1 MTTDLALSSSSAPLA
16 DATVKKAAV
25 AAAAAPAAAAPVANG
40 NHFEYVND
48 VHITGYEPLI
58 SPALLLHDTPV
69 TNASRETIARA
80 RGEAS
85 AVVNGKSD
93 RLLVV
98 VGPCSIHNVEAALE
112 YGARLK
118 ALIAKLPNLVV
129 IMRAYFEKP
138 RTTVGWKGLIN
149 DPDIDGSFQ
158 INRGLKLARNLLV
171 QLTSQGI
178 PVACEVLDTIS
189 PQYTSDLY
197 SWGAIGARTTES
209 QLHRELVSGLSM
221 PIGFKNGTD
230 GGLTVAIDAIRA
242 SSKPHAFMGV
252 TAQGLAAI
260 VKTTGNSDLHV
271 VHRGGNGSTNYDAA
285 SIAHSRAELTKA
297 IPQRHPSIMVDCS
310 HGNSQKDFRK
320 QALGVASVC
329 EQLSAGET
337 AITGVMIESN
347 LVEGKQ
353 SEPKAGFST
362 AADLVYGQS
371 ITDGCVSWETTVEL
385 LTKLNN
391 AVAARRHHHA
401 SSLNGSA

>member
-1 MTTDLALSSSSAPLA
+1 MTTDFAPAATAAPLA
-16 DATVKKAAV
+16 EATVKKAPASKAV
-25 AAAAAPAAAAPVANG
+25 NG
-40 NHFEYVND
+40 NGHVTTPNGDHFEYAND
-48 VHITGYEPLI
+48 IHITGYEPLI

-69 TNASRETIARA
+69 TDASRATIARA
-80 RGEAS
+80 RAEAS
-85 AVVNGKSD
+85 AVVNGQSD

-98 VGPCSIHNVEAALE
+98 VGPCSIHNIDAALE

-118 ALIAKLPNLVV
+118 QLMARLPNLVV

-209 QLHRELVSGLSM
+209 QLHRELVSGMSM

-252 TAQGLAAI
+252 TSQGLAAI
-260 VKTTGNSDLHV
+260 VKTTGNSDLHI
-271 VHRGGNGSTNYDAA
+271 VHRGGNGSTNYDAG
-285 SIAHSRAELTKA
+285 SIARSRKDLQKA
-297 IPQRHPSIMVDCS
+297 LPDRHPSIMVDCS

-320 QALGVASVC
+320 QALGVQSVC
-329 EQLSAGET
+329 EQLQHGEK

-353 SEPKAGFST
+353 SEPKAGHST

-385 LTKLNN
+385 LTQLND
-391 AVAARRHHHA
+391 AVAARRQFL
-401 SSLNGSA
+401 SL